1 MYIENQLLDK
11 SINVVYISPDHN
23 VLPIFQNNNLNTI
36 IIFLLYLII
45 FFI

>member
-1 MYIENQLLDK
+1 MYIEDQFVEQPLNFM
-11 SINVVYISPDHN
+11 YISQDHT
-23 VLPIFQNNNLNTI
+23 VLPIFQSNNLNTI